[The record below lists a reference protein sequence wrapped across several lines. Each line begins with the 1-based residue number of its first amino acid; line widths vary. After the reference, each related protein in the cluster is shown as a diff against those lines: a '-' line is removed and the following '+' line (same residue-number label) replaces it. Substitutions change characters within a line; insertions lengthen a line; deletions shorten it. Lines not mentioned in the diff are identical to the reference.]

1 MTSAPARDQVRRV
14 LGIDVGGSAIKLAL
28 IVDGTVATSD
38 NTTTPR
44 GGPEQV
50 VQEIVALCQRFA
62 PLDALGVAVPAVVD
76 PIAGVVSVTPNLPG
90 NWAGFALGPALE
102 ARAGQRVVLAND
114 ARCFAL
120 GELRLGSA
128 RGCRDVIFVT
138 LGTGVGGAIA
148 VDGEVY
154 LGSNGLAGELG
165 HQTIDP
171 DGPLCGCGNR
181 GCIETVASGSAVVA
195 EAVRGLRQG
204 VPSVL
209 RQVWQEGRN
218 PVTAADVAMTAAE
231 GDTFA
236 AKVIARAA
244 HGLGIGLANLSAVLA
259 PERIVIGGGFG
270 QALGV
275 LLKPLEKVLAE
286 HLRLWP
292 PCPLVGSPLGISAG
306 AVGAAL
312 WAMEH
317 DEQGHHVPKAKRVPA
332 HRNTPT

>member
-1 MTSAPARDQVRRV
+1 M
-14 LGIDVGGSAIKLAL
+14 GGTAIKSAL
-28 IVDGTVATSD
+28 LVDGDVAGSD
-38 NTTTPR
+38 NATTPR

-50 VQEIVALCQRFA
+50 VQEIVALYRRWA

-76 PIAGVVSVTPNLPG
+76 PVAGVVSVAPNLPG

-102 ARAGQRVVLAND
+102 ARMGQHVVLAND

-138 LGTGVGGAIA
+138 LGTGVGGAVA
-148 VDGEVY
+148 VEGDIY

-171 DGPLCGCGNR
+171 EGMVCGCGNR
-181 GCIETVASGSAVVA
+181 GCVETVASGSAVVA
-195 EAVRGLRQG
+195 ATVRGLRQG

-209 RQVWQEGRN
+209 RATWQEGRN
-218 PVTAADVAMTAAE
+218 YLSAADVAMAAVEGDIFAAE
-231 GDTFA
+231 
-236 AKVIARAA
+236 VMARAA
-244 HGLGIGLANLSAVLA
+244 HGLGIGLANLSVVLA
-259 PERIVIGGGFG
+259 PERIVIGGGLG

-275 LLKPLEKVLAE
+275 LLKPLEAVLAE
-286 HLRLWP
+286 HLHLWP
-292 PCPLVGSPLGISAG
+292 PCPVVGSALGLLAG

-317 DEQGHHVPKAKRVPA
+317 DGQCHHVPQLRMGASP
-332 HRNTPT
+332 